1 MLVTPRPGVRRE
13 NLLEAL
19 REVHTAVSN
28 LWSGGGPGPA
38 QQRLAEYLEW
48 VTNTVR
54 QLGNQLAAGDLDQLV
69 LTPGYG
75 RLLSIAGTM
84 TGTDIATQ
92 RVLNGMV
99 SLELG
104 RRVED
109 FAAAIKGLEEQDR
122 HWKGTPGVLVVAD
135 TSFYIQHPDKLEDVD
150 FRPLREI
157 RAEPVRL
164 LVPII
169 IVDELDGL
177 KKSRQDRWRP
187 AYTLGV
193 IDRVLA
199 YPPGPAQLAAEDFTA
214 LDSSGIP
221 RGAVTIELVFDPPGH
236 VRLPINDDEIID
248 RILATQVLA
257 GRPITLLT
265 YDTGQSTRARSA
277 GLRVKKLAQPEERE
291 PPGRG
296 GKN

>member
-1 MLVTPRPGVRRE
+1 MIVTPRPGVHRE
-13 NLLEAL
+13 NLLKAL

-54 QLGNQLAAGDLDQLV
+54 QLGNQLAAADLDQLV

-75 RLLSIAGTM
+75 RLLSITGTM
-84 TGTDIATQ
+84 TGTEIATQ

-109 FAAAIKGLEEQDR
+109 LATAIKDLEEQGR
-122 HWKGTPGVLVVAD
+122 HWGGTPGVLAVAD
-135 TSFYIQHPDKLEDVD
+135 TSFYIQHPDKLEEVD
-150 FRPLREI
+150 FRPLLGI

-177 KKSRQDRWRP
+177 KKSRQERWRP

-199 YPPGPAQLAAEDFTA
+199 YRPGRP
-214 LDSSGIP
+214 SWP
-221 RGAVTIELVFDPPGH
+221 RRISRPWAMAGYRAVPSPLSWCSTP
-236 VRLPINDDEIID
+236 
-248 RILATQVLA
+248 LATS
-257 GRPITLLT
+257 GCRSTMTRSSTGSWRPRCWRA
-265 YDTGQSTRARSA
+265 GQSRC
-277 GLRVKKLAQPEERE
+277 
-291 PPGRG
+291 
-296 GKN
+296 